1 MAQRKISYTVRDF
14 QAIRQE
20 LINYTKTYYPELIDN
35 FNDASVFSVFLDLN
49 AAVADNLHYHIDR
62 SIQETVLQYAQQ
74 RSSIYNIARTYGL
87 KIPGQRPSV
96 ALVDF
101 SITVPAFG
109 DKEDERYLGIL
120 RRGSQV
126 NGAGQV
132 FETIYDINF
141 ASPFNQ
147 DGFPNRL
154 KIPNFDAN
162 GTLVNYTITKRETV
176 VNGITKVFKR
186 VITPNDVR
194 PFFEFFLP
202 EKNVLGVTSIIQ
214 RDGTAYSNVPTA
226 QEFMGAAGRWYE
238 VQALAEDR
246 VFIPDPSKPSDDPAI
261 KVGTYIQTQN
271 RFITE
276 YTPEGFMKLT
286 FGGGTNT
293 AEDQLRQFTA
303 LDVPLKVQRYQNNS
317 MSLGNTPQANTTI
330 FVQYRIG
337 GGLATNLG
345 VNVITQI
352 GAVDFSVVGPS
363 DIINNQVINSLSCNN
378 VTAAIGGAG
387 YPPTEEVRN
396 YVTFNFAAQNRAVT
410 VHDYEAIIR
419 NMPGEFGAPAKVSI
433 TENNNKINV
442 QILSYDA
449 SGNLTSDVSQTLKQ
463 NLAEYLSNYRM
474 INDYVTIGSAQVIDL
489 GLEVSVVLD
498 GTQNSGV
505 VISNIIDRVTTFF
518 SPTVR
523 GLGQNILLSELN
535 RIIQAENGVVS
546 LTDISVYGKVGGQY
560 SSAQTSMPYSDAATK
575 KISLT
580 DNTIFAE
587 PNQIYQVRF
596 PSKDIVVRV
605 KNYQTTTFS

>member
-101 SITVPAFG
+101 TITVPAFG

-186 VITPNDVR
+186 VITPNDVK

-226 QEFMGAAGRWYE
+226 QEFMGVAGRWYE

-378 VTAAIGGAG
+378 ITAAIGGAG
-387 YPPTEEVRN
+387 YPSTEEVRN

-474 INDYVTIGSAQVIDL
+474 INDYVSIGSAQVIDL
-489 GLEVSVVLD
+489 GVEVSVVLD

-505 VISNIIDRVTTFF
+505 VISNVIDRVTTFF
-518 SPTVR
+518 SPAVR
-523 GLGQNILLSELN
+523 GLGENILLSELS

-546 LTDISVYGKVGGQY
+546 LTDISIYGKVGGQY
-560 SSAQTSMPYSDAATK
+560 SSAQTSMPYSDEATK
-575 KISLT
+575 KIGLT

>member
-1 MAQRKISYTVRDF
+1 MAERRISYTVRDF

-35 FNDASVFSVFLDLN
+35 FNDASLFSVFLDLN

-87 KIPGQRPSV
+87 KIPGQRPSI

-126 NGAGQV
+126 LGAGQV
-132 FETIYDINF
+132 FENLQDINF

-162 GTLVNYTITKRETV
+162 GNLVNYTITKREPV

-214 RDGTAYSNVPTA
+214 RDGTSYANVPTA
-226 QEFMGAAGRWYE
+226 QEFLGAQGRWYE
-238 VQALAEDR
+238 VPALADDR
-246 VFIPDPSKPSDDPAI
+246 VFIEDPTKPSDNPSI
-261 KVGTYIQTQN
+261 KVGKYIQTQN
-271 RFITE
+271 RFVTE
-276 YTPEGFMKLT
+276 FTPEGFKKIT

-293 AEDQLRQFTA
+293 AEDQLREFTSF
-303 LDVPLKVQRYQNNS
+303 DVPLKIQRYQNNS
-317 MSLGNTPQANTTI
+317 MSLGNTPQSNTTLFI
-330 FVQYRIG
+330 QYRIG

-345 VNVITQI
+345 VNVINQI
-352 GAVDFSVVGPS
+352 GAVDFFVNGPS
-363 DIINNQVINSLSCNN
+363 DILNNSVINSLACNN

-387 YPPTEEVRN
+387 YPSTEEVRN

-410 VHDYEAIIR
+410 VNDYEAIIR
-419 NMPGEFGAPAKVSI
+419 NMPGQFGAPAKVSI

-442 QILSYDA
+442 NILSYDPT
-449 SGNLTSDVSQTLKQ
+449 GNLTSDVSQTLKQ
-463 NLAEYLSNYRM
+463 NLATYLSNYRM
-474 INDYVTIGSAQVIDL
+474 LNDYVSIGSAQVIDL
-489 GLEVSVVLD
+489 GVDVQVVLD
-498 GTQNSGV
+498 SSQNQGV

-518 SPTVR
+518 SSTLR
-523 GLGQNILLSELN
+523 GLGEDILVSELN
-535 RIIQAENGVVS
+535 RIIQSENGVVS
-546 LTDISVYGKVGGQY
+546 VGDLSIFNKVGGQY
-560 SSAQTSMPYSDAATK
+560 SSAQTSMAYSDSATK
-575 KISLT
+575 KIALV

-587 PNQIYQVRF
+587 PNQIYQIKF
-596 PSKDIVVRV
+596 PQKDITVRV
-605 KNYQTTTFS
+605 KNYQTTNFS

>member
-87 KIPGQRPSV
+87 KIPGQRPSM

-109 DKEDERYLGIL
+109 DKEDERYLGTL

-126 NGAGQV
+126 SGSGQI
-132 FETIYDINF
+132 FENLYDVNF
-141 ASPFNQ
+141 ASPFNA

-154 KIPNFDAN
+154 KIPNFDAQGN
-162 GTLVNYTITKRETV
+162 LINYTITKRETV

-202 EKNVLGVTSIIQ
+202 EKNVLGVSSIIQ

-226 QEFMGAAGRWYE
+226 QEFMGVQGRWYE
-238 VQALAEDR
+238 VPALADDR
-246 VFIPDPSKPSDDPAI
+246 VFIADPSKPSDDPAI

-276 YTPEGFMKLT
+276 FTPEGFLKIT

-293 AEDQLRQFTA
+293 AEDQLREFA
-303 LDVPLKVQRYQNNS
+303 AFDVPLKIQRYQNNS
-317 MSLGNTPQANTTI
+317 MSLGSAPTANTTI
-330 FVQYRIG
+330 FIQYRIG
-337 GGLATNLG
+337 GGQATNLG
-345 VNVITQI
+345 VNTITQI
-352 GAVDFSVVGPS
+352 GAVDFFVNGPS
-363 DIINNQVINSLSCNN
+363 DILNTSVINSLTCNN

-387 YPPTEEVRN
+387 YPSTEEVRN
-396 YVTFNFAAQNRAVT
+396 YVTFNFTAQNRAVT

-433 TENNNKINV
+433 TENNNKINI

-449 SGNLTSDVSQTLKQ
+449 SGNLTSEVSQTLKK

-474 INDYVTIGSAQVIDL
+474 INDYVTIGSAEVIDL
-489 GLEVSVVLD
+489 GVDVSVVLD
-498 GTQNSGV
+498 ATQNQGV
-505 VISNIIDRVTTFF
+505 VISSIIDRVTTFF
-518 SPTVR
+518 SPAVR
-523 GLGQNILLSELN
+523 GLGENIVLAELN
-535 RIIQAENGVVS
+535 RIIQAENGVLSV
-546 LTDISVYGKVGGQY
+546 TDISIFNKVGGQY
-560 SSAQTSMPYSDAATK
+560 SSAQTSMPYSDSATK
-575 KISLT
+575 KISLV
-580 DNTIFAE
+580 DNTIFAQ
-587 PNQIYQVRF
+587 PNQIYQIRF
-596 PSKDIVVRV
+596 PAKDIVVRV
-605 KNYQTTTFS
+605 KNYQTTNFS

>member
-101 SITVPAFG
+101 TITVPAFG

-186 VITPNDVR
+186 VITPNDVK

-238 VQALAEDR
+238 VPALAEDR
-246 VFIPDPSKPSDDPAI
+246 VFIADPSKPSDDPAI

-387 YPPTEEVRN
+387 YPSTEEVRN

-474 INDYVTIGSAQVIDL
+474 ISDYVSIGSAQVIDL

-546 LTDISVYGKVGGQY
+546 LTDISVFGKVGGQY

>member
-20 LINYTKTYYPELIDN
+20 LINYTRTYYPELIDN

-87 KIPGQRPSV
+87 KIPGQRPSI

-109 DKEDERYLGIL
+109 DKEDERYLGTL

-126 NGAGQV
+126 SGSGQI
-132 FETIYDINF
+132 FENLYDVNF
-141 ASPFNQ
+141 ASPFNA

-154 KIPNFDAN
+154 KIPNFDAQGN
-162 GTLVNYTITKRETV
+162 LINYTITKRETV

-202 EKNVLGVTSIIQ
+202 EKNVLGVSSIIQ

-226 QEFMGAAGRWYE
+226 QEFMGVQGRWYE
-238 VQALAEDR
+238 VPALADDR
-246 VFIPDPSKPSDDPAI
+246 VFIADPSKPSDDPAI
-261 KVGTYIQTQN
+261 KVGAYIQTQN

-276 YTPEGFMKLT
+276 FTPEGFLKIT

-293 AEDQLRQFTA
+293 AEDQLREFTA
-303 LDVPLKVQRYQNNS
+303 LDVPLKIQRYQNNS
-317 MSLGNTPQANTTI
+317 MSLGSAPTANTTI
-330 FVQYRIG
+330 FIQYRIG
-337 GGLATNLG
+337 GGQATNLG
-345 VNVITQI
+345 VNTITQI
-352 GAVDFSVVGPS
+352 GAVDFFVNGPS
-363 DIINNQVINSLSCNN
+363 DILNTSVINSLTCNN

-387 YPPTEEVRN
+387 YPSTEEVRN
-396 YVTFNFAAQNRAVT
+396 YVTFNFTAQNRAVT

-449 SGNLTSDVSQTLKQ
+449 SGNLTSEVSQTLKK

-474 INDYVTIGSAQVIDL
+474 INDYVTIGSAEVIDL
-489 GLEVSVVLD
+489 GVDVSVVLD
-498 GTQNSGV
+498 ATQNQGV
-505 VISNIIDRVTTFF
+505 VISSIIDRVTTFF
-518 SPTVR
+518 SPAVR
-523 GLGQNILLSELN
+523 GLGENIVLAELN
-535 RIIQAENGVVS
+535 RIIQDENGVLSV
-546 LTDISVYGKVGGQY
+546 TDISIFNKVGGQY
-560 SSAQTSMPYSDAATK
+560 SSAQTSMPYSDDATK
-575 KISLT
+575 KISLV
-580 DNTIFAE
+580 DNTIFAQ
-587 PNQIYQVRF
+587 PNQIYQIRF
-596 PSKDIVVRV
+596 PAKDIVVRV
-605 KNYQTTTFS
+605 KNYQTTNFS

>member
-1 MAQRKISYTVRDF
+1 MAERRISYTVRDF

-35 FNDASVFSVFLDLN
+35 FNDASLFSVFLDLN

-87 KIPGQRPSV
+87 KIPGQRPSI

-126 NGAGQV
+126 LGAGQV
-132 FETIYDINF
+132 FENLQDINF

-162 GTLVNYTITKRETV
+162 GNLVNYTITKREPV

-214 RDGTAYSNVPTA
+214 RDGTSYANVPTA
-226 QEFMGAAGRWYE
+226 QEFLGAQGRWYE
-238 VQALAEDR
+238 VPALADDR
-246 VFIPDPSKPSDDPAI
+246 VFIEDPTKPSDNPSI
-261 KVGTYIQTQN
+261 KVGKYIQTQN
-271 RFITE
+271 RFVTE
-276 YTPEGFMKLT
+276 FTPEGFQKIT

-293 AEDQLRQFTA
+293 AEDQLREFTSF
-303 LDVPLKVQRYQNNS
+303 DVPLKIQRYQNNS
-317 MSLGNTPQANTTI
+317 MSLGNTPQSNTTLFI
-330 FVQYRIG
+330 QYRIG

-345 VNVITQI
+345 VNVINQI
-352 GAVDFSVVGPS
+352 GAVDFFVNGPS
-363 DIINNQVINSLSCNN
+363 DILNNSVINSLACNN

-387 YPPTEEVRN
+387 YPSTEEVRN

-410 VHDYEAIIR
+410 VNDYEAIIR
-419 NMPGEFGAPAKVSI
+419 NMPGQFGAPAKVSI

-442 QILSYDA
+442 NILSYDPT
-449 SGNLTSDVSQTLKQ
+449 GNLTSDVSQTLKQ
-463 NLAEYLSNYRM
+463 NLATYLSNYRM
-474 INDYVTIGSAQVIDL
+474 LNDYVSIGSAQVVDL
-489 GLEVSVVLD
+489 AVDVQVVLD
-498 GTQNSGV
+498 SSQNQGV

-518 SPTVR
+518 SSTLR
-523 GLGQNILLSELN
+523 GLGEDILVSELN
-535 RIIQAENGVVS
+535 RIIQSENGVVS
-546 LTDISVYGKVGGQY
+546 VGDLSIFNKVGGQY
-560 SSAQTSMPYSDAATK
+560 SSAQTSMAYSDSATK
-575 KISLT
+575 KIALV

-587 PNQIYQVRF
+587 PNQIYQIKF
-596 PSKDIVVRV
+596 PQKDITVRV
-605 KNYQTTTFS
+605 KNYQTTNFS